1 MSVQV
6 ELNFED
12 YQTIVSWYQ
21 LAFGRGAKK
30 NDNDR
35 DTLRKLCVMLDA
47 TIET

>member
-12 YQTIVSWYQ
+12 YQTTVSWYQ

-30 NDNDR
+30 NDH
-35 DTLRKLCVMLDA
+35 DTLQKLCVMLDA